1 MYCVAFLF
9 LLSGKTLSYLISWK
23 KFALD
28 RNLNLDLFII
38 RVGINRF
45 LWLLIEL
52 PHFDRFVQFIFYN
65 KVRNFWPLFVTDLV
79 PRIFSCLVL
88 LQITFYKCFFLI
100 CIECVIFY
108 HFWKKF
114 CSNFCDNFH
123 AFKSSQNFFKSCVLT
138 EMIYQQEIWVHWTT
152 KSFLDTEETSITLWW
167 QKSLHAF
174 KSQRE
179 FFRRN
184 TNARMSYF
192 RPFIVITLSRNYLMI
207 K

>member
-1 MYCVAFLF
+1 MTTFCDRFGATYF
-9 LLSGKTLSYLISWK
+9 LLPCSVANY
-23 KFALD
+23 
-28 RNLNLDLFII
+28 
-38 RVGINRF
+38 
-45 LWLLIEL
+45 
-52 PHFDRFVQFIFYN
+52 
-65 KVRNFWPLFVTDLV
+65 
-79 PRIFSCLVL
+79 L
-88 LQITFYKCFFLI
+88 LQMFFLI

-167 QKSLHAF
+167 QKSLRAF

-192 RPFIVITLSRNYLMI
+192 RPFIVITLSKLFDD
-207 K
+207 

>member
-88 LQITFYKCFFLI
+88 LQITFYKCFFSNMYRVRNFLSLLEKI
-100 CIECVIFY
+100 LFKFLWQFSCIQIQP
-108 HFWKKF
+108 KF
-114 CSNFCDNFH
+114 FQILRSYRDDLSTRNLGSLDHEILLRHWRNINNFVMAKIIAC
-123 AFKSSQNFFKSCVLT
+123 
-138 EMIYQQEIWVHWTT
+138 I
-152 KSFLDTEETSITLWW
+152 
-167 QKSLHAF
+167 
-174 KSQRE
+174 
-179 FFRRN
+179 
-184 TNARMSYF
+184 
-192 RPFIVITLSRNYLMI
+192 
-207 K
+207 